1 MKTCNWHAIISQLY
15 ISAMQVAIAL
25 ITETKLRS
33 RLDFVAP
40 TKITRRQRHH
50 LLSQS
55 TLRLG
60 NLVPHLLQNPA
71 STSWKAKPQPKQTVS
86 T

>member
-1 MKTCNWHAIISQLY
+1 
-15 ISAMQVAIAL
+15 MQVAIAL

-33 RLDFVAP
+33 LLGDSSRLDFVAH
-40 TKITRRQRHH
+40 TKIMRRQRHH

-71 STSWKAKPQPKQTVS
+71 STSWKAKPQPEQTVS

>member
-1 MKTCNWHAIISQLY
+1 ME
-15 ISAMQVAIAL
+15 VAIAL
-25 ITETKLRS
+25 ITETKLRALLGDSS
-33 RLDFVAP
+33 RLDFVAY
-40 TKITRRQRHH
+40 TKITPPQRHH

-55 TLRLG
+55 SLRLG

-71 STSWKAKPQPKQTVS
+71 SRSWKAKPQPEQTVS